1 MDPLVSA
8 NAFQWSV
15 LLPEQRSSS
24 LSGGPRPKATLVFS
38 TPERGE
44 ERLNVPLVVGK
55 ALQAEQDAG
64 KRVGNS
70 RAELLYH
77 LRELSS
83 RHASL
88 RVERL
93 INKRDYSSQELDE
106 KLRMDGYH
114 HAVREWVIGRAIDCG
129 LVNDDRYASVFI
141 RGKLASG
148 WGTARIEH
156 ELMRKGIDA
165 SKLPGWPSAYLDGED
180 EDARALAVARTRRI
194 SDKRGYEKLVR
205 FLCNRGYSLGCS
217 IRVAQQVVDES
228 RAQQ

>member
-1 MDPLVSA
+1 MDPLVSTD
-8 NAFQWSV
+8 AFQWSV
-15 LLPEQRSSS
+15 LLPERRGSS
-24 LSGGPRPKATLVFS
+24 LSGGPRPKATLLIT

-44 ERLNVPLVVGK
+44 EHLNVPLVVGK

-64 KRVGNS
+64 KRVGES

-88 RVERL
+88 RIERL
-93 INKRDYSSQELDE
+93 VNKRDYSVQELDD

-114 HAVREWVIGRAIDCG
+114 QAVRETVIGRAIDCG

-141 RGKLASG
+141 RGKLAAG
-148 WGTARIEH
+148 WGTTRIEH
-156 ELMRKGIDA
+156 ELMRKGIDV
-165 SKLPGWPSAYLDGED
+165 SKLSGWPSAYLDEED
-180 EDARALAVARTRRI
+180 EDSRALAIARTRRI

-217 IRVAQQVVDES
+217 MRVARQVIDES
-228 RAQQ
+228 QAQ